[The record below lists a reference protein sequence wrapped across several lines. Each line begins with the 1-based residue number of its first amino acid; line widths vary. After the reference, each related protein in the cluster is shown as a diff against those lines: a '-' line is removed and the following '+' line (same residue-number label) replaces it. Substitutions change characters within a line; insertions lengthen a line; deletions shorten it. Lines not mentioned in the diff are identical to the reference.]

1 MNTQI
6 MPKGSWLYFF
16 SGVTAHLPAAPSH
29 LLAVGAGPSLPTA
42 ALADPIN
49 RDGNFWV
56 VPRAVSTSKLAPD
69 WLHKSEQPIRS
80 QVGKL
85 THLMTIA
92 TIYKF
97 PFQYDALEYRGGGTR
112 GHWGPRREWL
122 TGLGSVGLRQA
133 VRNIRLSARKTSSG
147 SSLVSRAGVS
157 AHLCQRD
164 TKCMLK
170 VNHLLLIHSR

>member
-80 QVGKL
+80 QVSKL
-85 THLMTIA
+85 TLLLTMIT
-92 TIYKF
+92 TNKF
-97 PFQYDALEYRGGGTR
+97 PLKADNIDGFTNYTANRWTREGQNEYLRRGG
-112 GHWGPRREWL
+112 
-122 TGLGSVGLRQA
+122 
-133 VRNIRLSARKTSSG
+133 
-147 SSLVSRAGVS
+147 
-157 AHLCQRD
+157 
-164 TKCMLK
+164 
-170 VNHLLLIHSR
+170 